1 MSLETQTKK
10 INVIISLGGVDWQYN
25 ESLKTWCN
33 SFCERYA
40 YILHDKDFTEGGI
53 KKTPHIHLVA
63 QLQKRAR
70 LYKTLRDI
78 SEAVNVGVKAI
89 TIDKY
94 THWEKSLQY
103 LIHRNDKDKY
113 QYQESAIITN
123 IDIVELDDI
132 LNNEFDTFDYDYL
145 WRIAEDSENE
155 MDFIRNIGITNYK
168 NYWRVCDKIWLWSQN
183 KKIRITKRLNPNDE

>member
-1 MSLETQTKK
+1 MSLETQTKN
-10 INVIISLGGVDWQYN
+10 INVIISLGCVDWQYN
-25 ESLKTWCN
+25 EALKTWCN
-33 SFCERYA
+33 AFCERYA
-40 YILHDKDFTEGGI
+40 YILHDKDFTEGGV

-78 SEAVNVGVKAI
+78 AEAVNVGVKAI

-94 THWEKSLQY
+94 THWEKSIQY
-103 LIHRNDKDKY
+103 LVHRNDKDKY

-145 WRIAEDSENE
+145 WRIAYNSETE
-155 MDFIRNIGITNYK
+155 MDFIRSIGITNYK
-168 NYWRVCDKIWLWSQN
+168 NYWRICDKIWFWSQYEKLKIA
-183 KKIRITKRLNPNDE
+183 KKLNPNDE